1 MLFRAVPFSLFLVS
15 NINIKTPHRSI
26 KFLSINGLVV
36 MIAAFQAAERG
47 SIPR

>member
-1 MLFRAVPFSLFLVS
+1 MLFRVVPFSLFLTS
-15 NINIKTPHRSI
+15 DINTKTPHHSV